1 MQTEKEVSIQYVQMT
16 RTSDG
21 DGPHPIHPDE
31 VENYKQGGWTIV
43 VPTTLTEQPSR
54 SEQEAQAKVDAT
66 NRARMNKVVKE

>member
-1 MQTEKEVSIQYVQMT
+1 MTEKHKFVLML

-43 VPTTLTEQPSR
+43 VPATLTANSK
-54 SEQEAQAKVDAT
+54 SEM
-66 NRARMNKVVKE
+66 ARLSVQRKDK